1 MGWHDPDDP
10 DPFIPVWE
18 GPTTD
23 AQLLRLQLEEAHVPC
38 ELDDG
43 LNPGEARVMV
53 PRSYLAEVSAV
64 IKGTQAKWPDVSVHT
79 EDGLAID
86 PRIRLAFVAVAAIVL
101 VVIILQAI
109 R

>member
-23 AQLLRLQLEEAHVPC
+23 AQLLKFQLEEAHVPV
-38 ELDDG
+38 ELDDA

-53 PRSYLAEVSAV
+53 PRSYLSEVSDV
-64 IKGTQAKWPDVSVHT
+64 IKGAQARWPSAIVDT
-79 EDGLAID
+79 DDGLAID
-86 PRIRLAFVAVAAIVL
+86 PRLRVAFVVMAAVVL
-101 VVIILQAI
+101 VVLVITAAT
-109 R
+109 